1 LAVGERT
8 KVLALRGDLSE
19 EECRKL
25 DERIASF
32 LRMGRKQVVLDL
44 TCVWHA
50 DYRTIPVLAAR
61 AREAKQLGGKITLVG
76 VSKYLREI
84 LTFSGEEE
92 AFDLPAPA
100 GRGRRTAVAS
110 M

>member
-19 EECRKL
+19 EETRKL
-25 DERIASF
+25 DEKIASF
-32 LRMGRKQVVLDL
+32 LRMGRKHVVLDL

-50 DYRTIPVLAAR
+50 DYRAIPVLAAR
-61 AREAKQLGGKITLVG
+61 AREAKQLGGGITLVG

-84 LTFSGEEE
+84 LTFSGEGE
-92 AFDLPAPA
+92 AFDLPARP
-100 GRGRRTAVAS
+100 GRRVAVAP

>member
-1 LAVGERT
+1 MAVGERT

-19 EECRKL
+19 EETRKL
-25 DERIASF
+25 DEKIASF
-32 LRMGRKQVVLDL
+32 LRMGRRQMVLDL

-50 DYRTIPVLAAR
+50 DYRAIPVLAAR
-61 AREAKQLGGKITLVG
+61 AREAKNLGGGIALVG

-92 AFDLPAPA
+92 AFDLPAKP
-100 GRGRRTAVAS
+100 GRRAAVAP

>member
-1 LAVGERT
+1 MAVGERT

-19 EECRKL
+19 GETKKL
-25 DERIASF
+25 DEKIASF
-32 LRMGRKQVVLDL
+32 LRMGRKQVVLDM

-50 DYRTIPVLAAR
+50 DFRAIPILAAR
-61 AREAKQLGGKITLVG
+61 AREARQLGGGITLVG

-92 AFDLPAPA
+92 AFDLPARP
-100 GRGRRTAVAS
+100 GRRAAVTP

>member
-1 LAVGERT
+1 MAIGERT

-19 EECRKL
+19 GECRKL
-25 DERIASF
+25 DEKIASF
-32 LRMGRKQVVLDL
+32 LRMGRKQLVLDM

-50 DYRTIPVLAAR
+50 DYRAVPILAAR
-61 AREAKQLGGKITLVG
+61 AREARQLGGGITLLG

-92 AFDLPAPA
+92 AFDVPV
-100 GRGRRTAVAS
+100 RSGRRTAVAS

>member
-1 LAVGERT
+1 MAVGERT

-19 EECRKL
+19 AETKKL

-32 LRMGRKQVVLDL
+32 LRLGRKHVVLDL

-50 DYRTIPVLAAR
+50 DYRAIPVLAAR
-61 AREAKQLGGKITLVG
+61 AREARSLGGKITLVG
-76 VSKYLREI
+76 TSKYLREI

-92 AFDLPAPA
+92 AFELPV
-100 GRGRRTAVAS
+100 RTGRRAAVAP